1 MKTMRYTKYT
11 QDIIDIIQDKGHA
24 TNLEIIDSLRN
35 DYPQVSATTVHRVT
49 SRLCQN
55 RLINEAPADLA
66 GSMRYDSNLSPHDH
80 FICTNCGGI
89 RDINVAEE
97 FIPSISKALGG
108 CKVTG
113 RLVINGSCELCL
125 RKLTKG

>member
-11 QDIIDIIQDKGHA
+11 QDIIDIIRDKGHA
-24 TNLEIIDSLRN
+24 TNLEILDEIQLS
-35 DYPQVSATTVHRVT
+35 YPQVSATTVHRVT
-49 SRLCQN
+49 SRLCEN
-55 RLINEAPADLA
+55 GLISEAPVDLA

-89 RDINVAEE
+89 RDINVADE

-125 RKLTKG
+125 RKSTKG